1 MNGNNEVG
9 GVGKSLPRA
18 KTAVGDF
25 ATGYAVVV
33 GVANYGNIMP
43 LPEAVLNDARDIA
56 ATLTSDAY
64 CGYEPRNVHL
74 LLDGNATL
82 TRIRKA
88 LDSVAGNS
96 GPDDTVVIFFSG
108 HGARLG
114 DPADPESA
122 LLPFECDGR
131 TLETT
136 SLSETEFSSAL
147 QRIPAQRLLV
157 LIDACHSG
165 GAGSFKGQGMEES
178 LALGYS
184 EKSLGRLAQGVGR
197 VLIASSRADETSLVM
212 TNARNSVFTTRLL
225 EALRGRGRTSG
236 DGVIRVFEIFNHI
249 AEMVKRTVPGRQHPI
264 FKASDLE
271 DNFPVALDRS
281 GAKSNAPAAVSGA
294 VPDIWSQLR
303 NILPDLYPAGPAD
316 QEIWARAG
324 GDLSRLRLNDTGR
337 ATWFA
342 ALRAL
347 RQGGGGA
354 GIRIESL
361 IDAALED
368 YPHHLGLATL
378 L

>member
-1 MNGNNEVG
+1 MV
-9 GVGKSLPRA
+9 
-18 KTAVGDF
+18 DF
-25 ATGYAVVV
+25 ATGYAVVI
-33 GVANYGNIMP
+33 GVANYRNVCP
-43 LPEAVLNDARDIA
+43 LPEAVLNDARDVA
-56 ATLTSDAY
+56 ATLTSDAC

-74 LLDGNATL
+74 LLDGDATL
-82 TRIRKA
+82 TRIRAA

-147 QRIPAQRLLV
+147 QRIPARRLLV

-178 LALGYS
+178 LTLGYS

-271 DNFPVALDRS
+271 DNFPVALDRG
-281 GAKSNAPAAVSGA
+281 GAKSNAPAAVSRA
-294 VPDIWSQLR
+294 VPDIWSQLG
-303 NILPDLYPAGPAD
+303 NILPDLYPAGPMD

-324 GDLSRLRLNDTGR
+324 GDLSRLRLSDTGR
-337 ATWFA
+337 ANWFA
-342 ALRAL
+342 ALRTL
-347 RQGGGGA
+347 RLGGGGV
-354 GIRIESL
+354 GIRMESL
-361 IDAALED
+361 IEAALED
-368 YPHHLGLATL
+368 YPHHPDLAAL